1 MSTVLITRPKADAA
15 EFAGALTQLGLR
27 AEFFP
32 TIEISLLSG
41 WALPDL
47 EHYDGLIYTSKNA
60 ARGFLSELLSRAPN
74 LLARLRATNHYAIGT
89 KTNLALQ
96 AYGIHSALCS
106 EKGNASDLADL
117 LTRTGIEGKRFLFL
131 RGTRSLGVIPEAI
144 NDKGGK
150 CEELV
155 VYETRDFSLERA
167 HALFSL
173 LSRADVTWVAFFSPS
188 AVQSF
193 FKALPTTSPRLR
205 QYIAVIGSTTKDA
218 VERFGYTAH
227 AMPEIPIAEA
237 LARTIA
243 KITSP

>member
-1 MSTVLITRPKADAA
+1 MPTVLITRPKADAA
-15 EFAGALTQLGLR
+15 EFADALTQLGLR

-41 WALPDL
+41 WALPNL
-47 EHYDGLIYTSKNA
+47 EGYDGLIYTSANA
-60 ARGFLSELLSRAPN
+60 VRYFLSEFLSRAPKQF
-74 LLARLRATNHYAIGT
+74 ARLRAMSHYAVGV
-89 KTNLALQ
+89 KTNRALQ
-96 AYGIHSALCS
+96 EYGIDSALYS
-106 EKGNASDLADL
+106 DKGNAEDLVEL
-117 LTRTGIEGKRFLFL
+117 LKRIGIKGKRFLFL
-131 RGTRSLGVIPEAI
+131 RGTRSLGTISEAL
-144 NDKGGK
+144 KKHGGG

-155 VYETRDFSLERA
+155 VYATHDLSDEASGVLPR
-167 HALFSL
+167 L
-173 LSRADVTWVAFFSPS
+173 LSREDITWIAFFSPS

-227 AMPEIPIAEA
+227 AMPEIPTAEA

-243 KITSP
+243 KITSL